1 VINVVDKDMARD
13 FLFLEMALQ
22 AQRLV
27 ALRKHPLIDG
37 TVRRMAGHAAFA
49 QGLVLENERSTLR
62 GMTLETGFVLTEQR
76 DPAAL
81 EGLRKT
87 GASAFDG
94 AADVRVMAI
103 RAANLPFEDRVM
115 MRQLELRADLQ
126 VTLKTGLGRTAGID
140 DRARAAAARDVQTSG
155 TVTRFAADIF
165 RVVSRRFESRVRR
178 GRERSRDLFVTGGAR
193 FRADEFSSGNAWR
206 RENGVFGRAA
216 RKQNDGERG
225 RSSHHPY

>member
-1 VINVVDKDMARD
+1 MARD

-27 ALRKHPLIDG
+27 ALRKHPLING

-81 EGLRKT
+81 E
-87 GASAFDG
+87 G

-193 FRADEFSSGNAWR
+193 FRADEFSSRNAWR
-206 RENGVFGRAA
+206 RENSAFGRAA

-225 RSSHHPY
+225 RPSHHPY